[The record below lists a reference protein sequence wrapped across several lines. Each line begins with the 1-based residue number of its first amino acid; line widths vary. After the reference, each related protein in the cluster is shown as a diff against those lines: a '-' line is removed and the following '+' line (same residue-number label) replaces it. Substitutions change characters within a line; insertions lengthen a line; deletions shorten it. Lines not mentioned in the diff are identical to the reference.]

1 MTGETIIQCAGL
13 GKRYGRAGS
22 PALDNL
28 DLEVPRNT
36 VFGFL
41 GPNGAGKTTTIR
53 ILAGLM
59 SQSAGEAYVDG
70 HRVGIHGRHREV
82 IGVLRQHPA
91 YYGWMTA
98 RELLEFVAA
107 LNGMSRVEGRHRAD
121 ELLETVGLADHAD
134 KRIGEYSGGMVQRL
148 GIAQALVNR
157 PKVLLLDEPVS
168 SLDPIGRRDVL
179 EIIEQLGRETTIF
192 MSTHI
197 LADVERVCDTVGVIN
212 EGRMVA
218 VERVEDLR
226 EAHGSRRLE
235 LHFDGTA
242 GARHFAKRATERG
255 WRATTEEGGRTVWVS
270 PGAGAG
276 TGARAPDAGATDD
289 FRREVLRLIVDEDI
303 DLESLQTRASLEEA
317 FVRLIGAD
325 ASKALAGPEEASM
338 RGAGGRAAGEREERA

>member
-1 MTGETIIQCAGL
+1 
-13 GKRYGRAGS
+13 
-22 PALDNL
+22 
-28 DLEVPRNT
+28 
-36 VFGFL
+36 
-41 GPNGAGKTTTIR
+41 
-53 ILAGLM
+53 
-59 SQSAGEAYVDG
+59 
-70 HRVGIHGRHREV
+70 
-82 IGVLRQHPA
+82 
-91 YYGWMTA
+91 
-98 RELLEFVAA
+98 
-107 LNGMSRVEGRHRAD
+107 
-121 ELLETVGLADHAD
+121 
-134 KRIGEYSGGMVQRL
+134 MVQRL
-148 GIAQALVNR
+148 GIAGALVNR

-235 LHFDGTA
+235 LRFDGTA
-242 GARHFAKRATERG
+242 GARHFANRATERG

-276 TGARAPDAGATDD
+276 TGSGAGAASGAGARAPAADATDD
-289 FRREVLRLIVDEDI
+289 FRREVLRLIVDENI
-303 DLESLQTRASLEEA
+303 DLESFQTRASLEEA

-325 ASKALAGPEEASM
+325 ASKALAGTGE
-338 RGAGGRAAGEREERA
+338 AGGHEERV